1 MLSTVA
7 LFCFHYVITLPRY
20 NKKNGETRYY
30 WDGAYLSNTPLRELL
45 HLHRYYWY
53 DEKKEKYVPHLEV
66 YIINLYPTVE
76 NRDKPP
82 KDPDTIQDRELDI
95 RFHDK
100 TKYDK
105 KVAEM
110 TTDYLILH
118 GQLKNLARKHIGLF
132 DKDKIE
138 AFEKEYNEI
147 LDNTKTH
154 SSKRREREKRTFRD
168 LVEGR
173 FDVTRVVYID
183 RKDDPDTIFGK
194 AADFSRETMISLEK
208 EGYTD
213 AQKAIKEEYPDL
225 IVVKDGSYKIP
236 QKSCLSVSI
245 TTSYV

>member
-1 MLSTVA
+1 
-7 LFCFHYVITLPRY
+7 
-20 NKKNGETRYY
+20 
-30 WDGAYLSNTPLRELL
+30 
-45 HLHRYYWY
+45 
-53 DEKKEKYVPHLEV
+53 VPHLEV

-76 NRDKPP
+76 NREEPP

-118 GQLKNLARKHIGLF
+118 GQIKNSARKHIGLF
-132 DKDKIE
+132 DKDKIK
-138 AFEKEYNEI
+138 AFEEEYNKI
-147 LDNTKTH
+147 LNNTKTH
-154 SSKRREREKRTFRD
+154 SSKRRETEKRTFRD

-208 EGYTD
+208 EGYSDD
-213 AQKAIKEEYPDL
+213 AQKAIKDEYPDL
-225 IVVKDGSYKIP
+225 IVVEESSYKIL
-236 QKSCLSVSI
+236 QKILFIIV
-245 TTSYV
+245 